1 MGHGGEIFLLDMGEP
16 VKIKDL
22 AEDLIRFAGLVPH
35 KDIQINY
42 IGLRPGEKLYEELL
56 LAKDEAVFK
65 AIPAGTKA
73 WVHRTKPTMVGG
85 QNYPIDKG
93 ARCDDWLYATDHLN
107 DGEWADFAAQGVP
120 TYHLDIDPAVIQAGV
135 KDAPCGANKLDRSLL
150 CCYPCP

>member
-1 MGHGGEIFLLDMGEP
+1 MDTDGKTG
-16 VKIKDL
+16 L
-22 AEDLIRFAGLVPH
+22 AAGDAMCNH
-35 KDIQINY
+35 KAN
-42 IGLRPGEKLYEELL
+42 GSHACTYEELL

-107 DGEWADFAAQGVP
+107 DGEWADFQAQGVP
-120 TYHLDIDPAVIQAGV
+120 TYHLDMIPATIQAAP